1 MTKGFGFAGSLSY
14 ISDMMKEQDK
24 FNGLS
29 KGQVK
34 QIIRRN
40 MITRV
45 KSSKKFTIEKRKKK
59 FGILRKGSYI
69 YGIEIKNKGYEKN
82 RN

>member
-1 MTKGFGFAGSLSY
+1 MKERGGFVTPLSY
-14 ISDMMKEQDK
+14 IDDMMKEQDK

-45 KSSKKFTIEKRKKK
+45 SKSAKVYDRKNFKRD
-59 FGILRKGSYI
+59 LES
-69 YGIEIKNKGYEKN
+69 
-82 RN
+82 

>member
-1 MTKGFGFAGSLSY
+1 MKERGGFVTPLLY
-14 ISDMMKEQDK
+14 IYDMMKEQDK

-29 KGQVK
+29 RGQVK

-45 KSSKKFTIEKRKKK
+45 KTSKKVYDRKKEKRNLG
-59 FGILRKGSYI
+59 F
-69 YGIEIKNKGYEKN
+69 
-82 RN
+82 

>member
-1 MTKGFGFAGSLSY
+1 MKKGFGFAGSLLY
-14 ISDMMKEQDK
+14 IYTIMKEQDK

-45 KSSKKFTIEKRKKK
+45 KASKKVYDRKKEKRNLE
-59 FGILRKGSYI
+59 F
-69 YGIEIKNKGYEKN
+69 
-82 RN
+82 

>member
-1 MTKGFGFAGSLSY
+1 MKGFGFVKSLYY
-14 ISDMMKEQDK
+14 IYDMMKQEDK

-45 KSSKKFTIEKRKKK
+45 KTSNKVYDRKREKR
-59 FGILRKGSYI
+59 GLASD
-69 YGIEIKNKGYEKN
+69 N
-82 RN
+82 

>member
-1 MTKGFGFAGSLSY
+1 MKKGFGFAGSLSY
-14 ISDMMKEQDK
+14 IDDMMKEQDK
-24 FNGLS
+24 INGLS

-45 KSSKKFTIEKRKKK
+45 KASKKLYDRKKEKRNLE
-59 FGILRKGSYI
+59 F
-69 YGIEIKNKGYEKN
+69 
-82 RN
+82 

>member
-1 MTKGFGFAGSLSY
+1 
-14 ISDMMKEQDK
+14 MKEQDK

-45 KSSKKFTIEKRKKK
+45 KVSKKVYDRKKEK
-59 FGILRKGSYI
+59 KGLAFGD
-69 YGIEIKNKGYEKN
+69 
-82 RN
+82 

>member
-1 MTKGFGFAGSLSY
+1 
-14 ISDMMKEQDK
+14 MMKQEDK

-45 KSSKKFTIEKRKKK
+45 SKSVKVYDRKKGK
-59 FGILRKGSYI
+59 KGLAFGD
-69 YGIEIKNKGYEKN
+69 
-82 RN
+82 

>member
-1 MTKGFGFAGSLSY
+1 MKERGGFVTPLSY
-14 ISDMMKEQDK
+14 IYVIMKEQDDNK

-29 KGQVK
+29 RGQVK

-45 KSSKKFTIEKRKKK
+45 KSSKKVYDRKKEKRNLE
-59 FGILRKGSYI
+59 F
-69 YGIEIKNKGYEKN
+69 
-82 RN
+82 

>member
-1 MTKGFGFAGSLSY
+1 MTKGFGYVRFLSY
-14 ISDMMKEQDK
+14 IDDMMKEQDK

-29 KGQVK
+29 RGQVK

-45 KSSKKFTIEKRKKK
+45 KSSKKVYDRKKEKRNLE
-59 FGILRKGSYI
+59 F
-69 YGIEIKNKGYEKN
+69 
-82 RN
+82 

>member
-1 MTKGFGFAGSLSY
+1 
-14 ISDMMKEQDK
+14 MKEQDK

-40 MITRV
+40 MITKV
-45 KSSKKFTIEKRKKK
+45 KDSKKVYDRKKEKRN
-59 FGILRKGSYI
+59 LES
-69 YGIEIKNKGYEKN
+69 
-82 RN
+82 

>member
-1 MTKGFGFAGSLSY
+1 MNNFWASFEALSY
-14 ISDMMKEQDK
+14 IDDMMKEQDK

-40 MITRV
+40 MITKTV
-45 KSSKKFTIEKRKKK
+45 PSKKNYSRKNLKED
-59 FGILRKGSYI
+59 L
-69 YGIEIKNKGYEKN
+69 EN
-82 RN
+82 

>member
-1 MTKGFGFAGSLSY
+1 
-14 ISDMMKEQDK
+14 MKEQDK

-45 KSSKKFTIEKRKKK
+45 KSSKKVYDRKKFK
-59 FGILRKGSYI
+59 RDLES
-69 YGIEIKNKGYEKN
+69 
-82 RN
+82 

>member
-1 MTKGFGFAGSLSY
+1 MNNFWASFEALSY

-45 KSSKKFTIEKRKKK
+45 KSSKKIYDRKKEKRNLG
-59 FGILRKGSYI
+59 F
-69 YGIEIKNKGYEKN
+69 
-82 RN
+82 

>member
-1 MTKGFGFAGSLSY
+1 
-14 ISDMMKEQDK
+14 MMKQEDK

-45 KSSKKFTIEKRKKK
+45 GKNKKAYDRKREKRGLA
-59 FGILRKGSYI
+59 FGD
-69 YGIEIKNKGYEKN
+69 
-82 RN
+82 

>member
-1 MTKGFGFAGSLSY
+1 MNNFWALFEALLY
-14 ISDMMKEQDK
+14 IDDIMKEQDENK

-29 KGQVK
+29 RGQVK

-45 KSSKKFTIEKRKKK
+45 KTSKKVYDRKKEKRNLG
-59 FGILRKGSYI
+59 F
-69 YGIEIKNKGYEKN
+69 
-82 RN
+82 

>member
-1 MTKGFGFAGSLSY
+1 MNNFWASVEALLY
-14 ISDMMKEQDK
+14 IDDIMKKQDENQ

-29 KGQVK
+29 RGQVK

-45 KSSKKFTIEKRKKK
+45 KSSKKVYDRKKEKRD
-59 FGILRKGSYI
+59 LDS
-69 YGIEIKNKGYEKN
+69 
-82 RN
+82 

>member
-1 MTKGFGFAGSLSY
+1 
-14 ISDMMKEQDK
+14 MKEQDENK

-29 KGQVK
+29 RGQVK

-45 KSSKKFTIEKRKKK
+45 KSSKKVYDRKKEKRNLE
-59 FGILRKGSYI
+59 F
-69 YGIEIKNKGYEKN
+69 
-82 RN
+82 

>member
-1 MTKGFGFAGSLSY
+1 MKERGGFVTPLSY
-14 ISDMMKEQDK
+14 ISNMMKEQDENK

-45 KSSKKFTIEKRKKK
+45 KASKKVYDRKKEKRNLD
-59 FGILRKGSYI
+59 F
-69 YGIEIKNKGYEKN
+69 
-82 RN
+82 

>member
-1 MTKGFGFAGSLSY
+1 
-14 ISDMMKEQDK
+14 MKEQDENK

-29 KGQVK
+29 RGQVK

-45 KSSKKFTIEKRKKK
+45 KSSKKVYDRKKEKRN
-59 FGILRKGSYI
+59 LES
-69 YGIEIKNKGYEKN
+69 
-82 RN
+82 

>member
-1 MTKGFGFAGSLSY
+1 MNNFWASFEALSY

-45 KSSKKFTIEKRKKK
+45 KSSKKVYDRKKEKRNLE
-59 FGILRKGSYI
+59 F
-69 YGIEIKNKGYEKN
+69 
-82 RN
+82 

>member
-14 ISDMMKEQDK
+14 IDDMMKEQDK

-34 QIIRRN
+34 QIIRHN

-45 KSSKKFTIEKRKKK
+45 SKSAKVYDRKKE
-59 FGILRKGSYI
+59 RKNL
-69 YGIEIKNKGYEKN
+69 EF
-82 RN
+82 

>member
-1 MTKGFGFAGSLSY
+1 
-14 ISDMMKEQDK
+14 MMKQEEK

-40 MITRV
+40 MITKV
-45 KSSKKFTIEKRKKK
+45 KASKKVYDRKKEK
-59 FGILRKGSYI
+59 KGLAFGD
-69 YGIEIKNKGYEKN
+69 
-82 RN
+82 

>member
-1 MTKGFGFAGSLSY
+1 MKKGFGFVRSLSY
-14 ISDMMKEQDK
+14 IYVIMKEQDK

-40 MITRV
+40 MITRI
-45 KSSKKFTIEKRKKK
+45 KASKKVYDRKKEKRN
-59 FGILRKGSYI
+59 LES
-69 YGIEIKNKGYEKN
+69 
-82 RN
+82 

>member
-1 MTKGFGFAGSLSY
+1 MKKGFGFAGSLSY
-14 ISDMMKEQDK
+14 IYVIMKEQDK

-45 KSSKKFTIEKRKKK
+45 KSSKKVYDRKKEKRNLE
-59 FGILRKGSYI
+59 F
-69 YGIEIKNKGYEKN
+69 
-82 RN
+82 

>member
-1 MTKGFGFAGSLSY
+1 MKKGFGYVRSLSY
-14 ISDMMKEQDK
+14 IDDMMKEQDK

-45 KSSKKFTIEKRKKK
+45 KSSKKVYDRKRFKRD
-59 FGILRKGSYI
+59 LES
-69 YGIEIKNKGYEKN
+69 
-82 RN
+82 

>member
-1 MTKGFGFAGSLSY
+1 
-14 ISDMMKEQDK
+14 MMKQEDK

-45 KSSKKFTIEKRKKK
+45 KTSNKVYDRKKEK
-59 FGILRKGSYI
+59 KGLAFGD
-69 YGIEIKNKGYEKN
+69 
-82 RN
+82 

>member
-1 MTKGFGFAGSLSY
+1 MKKGFGFVRSLSY
-14 ISDMMKEQDK
+14 IYTIMKEQDK

-45 KSSKKFTIEKRKKK
+45 KVSKKVYDRKKEKRN
-59 FGILRKGSYI
+59 LDS
-69 YGIEIKNKGYEKN
+69 
-82 RN
+82 

>member
-1 MTKGFGFAGSLSY
+1 MKKGFGFAGSLSY
-14 ISDMMKEQDK
+14 IDNMMKEQDENK

-29 KGQVK
+29 RGQVK

-45 KSSKKFTIEKRKKK
+45 KSSKKVYDRKKE
-59 FGILRKGSYI
+59 RKNL
-69 YGIEIKNKGYEKN
+69 EF
-82 RN
+82 

>member
-1 MTKGFGFAGSLSY
+1 MKERGGFAIPLSY
-14 ISDMMKEQDK
+14 IYDMMKEQDK

-45 KSSKKFTIEKRKKK
+45 KSSKKVYDRKKEKRNLE
-59 FGILRKGSYI
+59 F
-69 YGIEIKNKGYEKN
+69 
-82 RN
+82 

>member
-1 MTKGFGFAGSLSY
+1 
-14 ISDMMKEQDK
+14 MKQEDK

-40 MITRV
+40 MIIRV
-45 KSSKKFTIEKRKKK
+45 KPSKKVYNRKQEKRGLA
-59 FGILRKGSYI
+59 FG
-69 YGIEIKNKGYEKN
+69 E
-82 RN
+82 